1 MKQNITIAVLVVAL
15 IIGLYFLLSNIT
27 KTSTVENE
35 PVPTETEVTD
45 IVTDTPEMSDDS
57 DEEVM
62 NEAETV
68 IGSSFSENDITAY
81 HYGNGSDE
89 VLFVGGIHGGYSWN
103 TNLVAYELMDY
114 LEDNPSVI
122 PDNVKVTVIPTLNPD
137 GLEAVVGTT
146 GRFSASD
153 VPASETET
161 IPGRFNGRDVD
172 LNRNFDCEWKSNAV
186 WQSRSVSGGSAPFSE
201 PEAQAVRTY
210 IDGNNIVAAVVW
222 YSAAGGVYAST
233 CHNGIAPET
242 TSLMNTFASA
252 SGYSAYDSFD
262 YYEITGD
269 MVNWMAGED
278 IPAISVLLT
287 THKDVEWSKNKA
299 GIDAVLKSLAN

>member
-1 MKQNITIAVLVVAL
+1 MKQNITIAVLVIAL
-15 IIGLYFLLSNIT
+15 IVGLYFLLSNIT

-35 PVPTETEVTD
+35 PTPSETDVAD
-45 IVTDTPEMSDDS
+45 IVTDTPDTADDTE
-57 DEEVM
+57 EEVM
-62 NEAETV
+62 NEDETV
-68 IGSSFSENDITAY
+68 IGSSFSEHAITAY
-81 HYGNGSDE
+81 HYGSGSDE
-89 VLFVGGIHGGYSWN
+89 VLFIGGIHGGYSWN

-153 VPASETET
+153 VPASEAET
-161 IPGRFNGRDVD
+161 IPGRFNGRNVD
-172 LNRNFDCEWKSNAV
+172 LNRNFDCEWQSDAV

-201 PEAQAVRTY
+201 PEAQAVRDY
-210 IDGNNIVAAVVW
+210 IENNIVAAVVW

-242 TSLMNTFASA
+242 TSLMNTFANA
-252 SGYSAYDSFD
+252 SGYSAHDSFD

-269 MVNWMAGED
+269 MVNWMAGEG

-299 GIDAVLKSLAN
+299 GIDAVLKSLAE